1 MLRGKIFPVGTVCSE
16 VGICIPRHSSHGL
29 QQKDLQMNQQQKV
42 KAALGG
48 LMLSA
53 LAGASVAAQAQPF
66 QATELAAGYQ
76 QSATPDAGAQQA
88 ADPKAATDK
97 AKEGKCGEGKCGEG
111 KCGGD
116 KKAAAAA
123 DKAKEGKCGEGKCG
137 EGKCGGDKKAATDKA
152 KEGKCGG
159 MN

>member
-1 MLRGKIFPVGTVCSE
+1 
-16 VGICIPRHSSHGL
+16 
-29 QQKDLQMNQQQKV
+29 MNQQQKV

-53 LAGASVAAQAQPF
+53 LAGLSGTAQAF
-66 QATELAAGYQ
+66 QATELSAGYQ
-76 QSATPDAGAQQA
+76 QTPDGAAQQA
-88 ADPKAATDK
+88 ADPKPAEK

-116 KKAAAAA
+116 KKAAAGTE
-123 DKAKEGKCGEGKCG
+123 KAKEGKCG

>member
-1 MLRGKIFPVGTVCSE
+1 
-16 VGICIPRHSSHGL
+16 
-29 QQKDLQMNQQQKV
+29 MNQQQKV

-53 LAGASVAAQAQPF
+53 LAGLTGTAQAF
-66 QATELAAGYQ
+66 QATELSAGYQ
-76 QSATPDAGAQQA
+76 QSPDGAAQQTS
-88 ADPKAATDK
+88 DPKAAEK

-116 KKAAAAA
+116 KKAAAGA

-152 KEGKCGG
+152 STDKAKEGKCGG

>member
-1 MLRGKIFPVGTVCSE
+1 
-16 VGICIPRHSSHGL
+16 
-29 QQKDLQMNQQQKV
+29 MNQQQKV

-53 LAGASVAAQAQPF
+53 LAGLSSGVQAF
-66 QATELAAGYQ
+66 QATELSAGYQ
-76 QSATPDAGAQQA
+76 QAPDGAAQQA
-88 ADPKAATDK
+88 TDPKAGAEK

-116 KKAAAAA
+116 KKAAEGA
-123 DKAKEGKCGEGKCG
+123 DKAKEGKCG